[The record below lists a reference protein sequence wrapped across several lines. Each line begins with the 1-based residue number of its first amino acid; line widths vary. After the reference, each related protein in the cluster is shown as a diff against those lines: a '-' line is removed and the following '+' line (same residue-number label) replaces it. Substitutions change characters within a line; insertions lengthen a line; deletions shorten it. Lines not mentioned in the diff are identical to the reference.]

1 MDNSTSEQTF
11 QPNLKQLSGLHA
23 SDYSKCFFVFFFPWV
38 KCILPCSCQLKLP
51 TRRHNISLALLI
63 LETYFIY
70 PFVCVCINEWSF
82 FLMMKKEDNSLSVP
96 TIQQL
101 ILTHE
106 QISVEP
112 SHSTAV
118 AHQLTVFRFMFFS
131 SDILYSAQFLMQASS
146 RNNMFS

>member
-11 QPNLKQLSGLHA
+11 QPNLKKLSGLHA
-23 SDYSKCFFVFFFPWV
+23 SDYSKCFFFFFPWV

-146 RNNMFS
+146 SNNMFS